1 MGDCGCGSAL
11 SCGGRKSDQAALIS
25 AAITRLYPTLR
36 WGEIDDTARY
46 RAGVSPAVAQ
56 RIARAA
62 SETLKARTWY
72 REGAEDEL
80 CDYVDVLCV
89 GREPA
94 LLELRYGRVAPVDL
108 APGAPVARID
118 RIDESYLRI
127 AFSSLLPAAT
137 VQEVQL
143 HLRRDGD
150 SYEIREQTRDGVYD
164 PVLLKRLQQAVD
176 LIRRAGLA
184 YFDFGMLCEDAPREP
199 VVDFA
204 GYRALYGA
212 SPTACALLFSPRP
225 PITTSTVLV
234 SAASYS

>member
-1 MGDCGCGSAL
+1 MSDCGCKSAL
-11 SCGGRKSDQAALIS
+11 ACGGRKSDQAALIS

-36 WGEIDDTARY
+36 WGDIDDGARY
-46 RAGVSPAVAQ
+46 RAGVSRTLGQKLARVAAEVLQ
-56 RIARAA
+56 
-62 SETLKARTWY
+62 ARTWF

-80 CDYVDVLCV
+80 CDYIWVLCV

-94 LLELRYGRVAPVDL
+94 LLDLREGGVPEA
-108 APGAPVARID
+108 D

-127 AFSSLLPAAT
+127 ALSSLLQAAT
-137 VQEVQL
+137 VQEVQM
-143 HLRRDGD
+143 HLRRRGD
-150 SYEIREQTRDGVYD
+150 NFEIREQTRDGVYE
-164 PVLLKRLQQAVD
+164 PVLLKRLQKAVE

-204 GYRALYGA
+204 GYTDQYGA
-212 SPTACALLFSPRP
+212 APTTCALLFTPRP

-234 SAASYS
+234 SSVSPS